1 MAILFFQLLR
11 PKILVSVLTPYFLLY
26 STSNL
31 ERMYLKTHLAS
42 DQFLHPP
49 PAPPNIVNG
58 LSGLLTASF
67 ASLRSVRGMAAK
79 QPFHHIRGTL
89 SPFSQPSQWVP
100 TSSTAIHRPFGSGA
114 LRCRRLDSTC
124 ALTPAPCPP
133 DALVKA
139 SADCP
144 NYSYRPP
151 APREHTPLRRLLSF

>member
-31 ERMYLKTHLAS
+31 EGMYLKTHLAS
-42 DQFLHPP
+42 DQFL
-49 PAPPNIVNG
+49 PPNIVNG
-58 LSGLLTASF
+58 LLSGLLTASF
-67 ASLRSVRGMAAK
+67 ASLQSVRGTAAK

-133 DALVKA
+133 EALVKA

-144 NYSYRPP
+144 DYSYRPP
-151 APREHTPLRRLLSF
+151 PPREHSPLLRLLSF